1 MFISLITRSVR
12 RVARPVMVIGLTSL
26 VVLTSAYCVRPKFPL
41 ALPNDA
47 TPLTIRIRLGYEGAV
62 IQEIAF
68 SDYVRGVVLAE
79 VSLAGLDTSAAQRV
93 AETQAIVARTY
104 ALKNRNRHRHE
115 GFNLCATTHCQVY
128 RPDRDSSPFYVQ
140 VVADATIRT
149 AGLFIVHNASPINAL
164 FHADCGGHTSD
175 SAAAWGG
182 STLPYLRGVLDR
194 FCKREKSATWH
205 FTPDEPDLLNALN
218 LDPRTAIGSRLDGIR
233 ILSRDA
239 AGRVLQV
246 SLDGEQTVVIRGEEL
261 RAVLTAE
268 FGARTIMSTRFDI
281 QRTSTG
287 LTFQGRGY
295 GHGIGLCQRGMI
307 ARARARHSP
316 EQILRHY
323 YSGTTVAKL
332 GTSS

>member
-1 MFISLITRSVR
+1 MLTSLITRSVR
-12 RVARPVMVIGLTSL
+12 RAAKPVVVIGLTSL

-41 ALPNDA
+41 AIPSDA
-47 TPLTIRIRLGYEGAV
+47 APLTIRVRLGDEGAV

-68 SDYVRGVVLAE
+68 SDYVRGVILAE
-79 VSLAGLDTSAAQRV
+79 VSLAGLDTPTAQRV

-104 ALKNRNRHRHE
+104 ALTNLNRHRHE
-115 GFNLCATTHCQVY
+115 GFNLCTTTHCQVY
-128 RPDRDSSPFYVQ
+128 LPDRDSSPFYVQ
-140 VVADATIRT
+140 LVAEATIRT
-149 AGLFIVHNASPINAL
+149 AGLFILHNASPINAL

-182 STLPYLRGVLDR
+182 STLPYLRGVLDH
-194 FCKREKSATWH
+194 FCKRENSAIWH
-205 FTPDEPDLLNALN
+205 FTLEESDLLTTLN

-239 AGRVLQV
+239 SGRVLQV
-246 SLDGEQTVVIRGEEL
+246 SLVGEQTIVIRGEEL
-261 RAVLTAE
+261 RAVVTAE

-281 QRTSTG
+281 QRESRG

-295 GHGIGLCQRGMI
+295 GHGVGLCQRGMI
-307 ARARARHSP
+307 ARARALHSP
-316 EQILRHY
+316 EQILGHY